1 MDERIESGKRFP
13 ALLLL
18 QVSNIVG
25 IIPGGFLSEWTLY
38 PRTLLLDNGEA
49 ATVYR
54 RGPAVPDRF
63 HCGELSRHSAPEP
76 GRPERLPAVRRS
88 SIVGIGWNPRC

>member
-18 QVSNIVG
+18 QVSNSVG

-63 HCGELSRHSAPEP
+63 HYGELSRHPAPEP
-76 GRPERLPAVRRS
+76 DRPERLPNVWRS
-88 SIVGIGWNPRC
+88 SVGRTGWNSHW

>member
-18 QVSNIVG
+18 KVSNIVG

-63 HCGELSRHSAPEP
+63 HYGELSRHSAPEP